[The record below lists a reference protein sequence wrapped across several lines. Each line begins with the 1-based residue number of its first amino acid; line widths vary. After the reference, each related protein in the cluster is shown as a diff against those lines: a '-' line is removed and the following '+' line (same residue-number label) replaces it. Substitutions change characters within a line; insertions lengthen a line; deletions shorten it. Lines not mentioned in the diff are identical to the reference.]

1 MVDGGPVIR
10 LSSTVYNAKE
20 LAMDDNTSDK
30 DSRPLFQGIDEFE
43 RTYAPQELAEDDPAR
58 QRVNLDE
65 GMSFT
70 EPTDLEPTSAEP
82 VASVGSSPSGDMA
95 TPGLANQAQVAAA
108 DNIEDQGPLPG
119 IDDVPDD
126 EG

>member
-1 MVDGGPVIR
+1 
-10 LSSTVYNAKE
+10 
-20 LAMDDNTSDK
+20 MDDNTNDK

-43 RTYAPQELAEDDPAR
+43 RTYAPQELPEDDPER

-70 EPTDLEPTSAEP
+70 EPTDLEPTSPAP
-82 VASVGSSPSGDMA
+82 VASAGSSPSGGMA
-95 TPGLANQAQVAAA
+95 TPGVAPRDEGAAA
-108 DNIEDQGPLPG
+108 DNIEDKASLG